1 MNIELSY
8 LLGPAVGALVGYIT
22 NDVAIRLMFK
32 PTHPKYVFGMRIPF
46 TPGLIPKERGRI
58 AEAVG
63 TSITGL
69 INPNKVMPF
78 HSYAFNIYRM
88 KDTFIIQIIFKIKAR
103 F

>member
-46 TPGLIPKERGRI
+46 TPGLIPK
-58 AEAVG
+58 
-63 TSITGL
+63 
-69 INPNKVMPF
+69 
-78 HSYAFNIYRM
+78 
-88 KDTFIIQIIFKIKAR
+88 
-103 F
+103 